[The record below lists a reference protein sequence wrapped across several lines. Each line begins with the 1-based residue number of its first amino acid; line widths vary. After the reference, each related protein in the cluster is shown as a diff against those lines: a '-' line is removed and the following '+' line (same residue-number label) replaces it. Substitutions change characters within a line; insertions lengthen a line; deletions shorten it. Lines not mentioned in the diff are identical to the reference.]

1 MPRPTDSA
9 SDDAFEAVA
18 EIARRQGGYVT
29 ARQVRAA
36 GCSAPRLRA
45 ELTRGDLVQ
54 IHHGLLRLAY
64 WPAGPFDE
72 YAKWCAWFEGGA
84 TVSHQSAA
92 QLHGLG
98 RLRPRLLHLSAP
110 TGAPTGGPIGVAEVA
125 VRRAALTPLDVEPA
139 GTFLVTTPIR
149 TILDLADCGIAQHML
164 DEVVGDALAI
174 CRADAAR
181 IAEAAAD
188 APDRVERRISAALSA
203 TC

>member
-1 MPRPTDSA
+1 MPRPTDSDSA
-9 SDDAFEAVA
+9 DAFHAV
-18 EIARRQGGYVT
+18 EEVARRQGGYVT
-29 ARQVRAA
+29 ARQVRGA

-45 ELTRGDLVQ
+45 ALTQGDLVQ

-110 TGAPTGGPIGVAEVA
+110 TGAPVGVAEVA
-125 VRRAALTPLDVEPA
+125 VRRAALTPVDVEPA
-139 GTFLVTTPIR
+139 GTFFVTTPIR

-174 CRADAAR
+174 GRADAAH
-181 IAEAAAD
+181 IAEAAAG

>member
-9 SDDAFEAVA
+9 NADAFAMVEEV
-18 EIARRQGGYVT
+18 ARRQGGYVT
-29 ARQVRAA
+29 ARQARTA
-36 GCSAPRLRA
+36 GCSAPRLRTA
-45 ELTRGDLVQ
+45 LVRGDLVQ
-54 IHHGLLRLAY
+54 IHRSLLRLAY

-72 YAKWCAWFEGGA
+72 YAKWCAWFEGDA

-110 TGAPTGGPIGVAEVA
+110 TGAPVGVADVA
-125 VRRAALTPLDVEPA
+125 VRRAALTPLDVEPT
-139 GTFLVTTPIR
+139 GTFFVTTPIR

-174 CRADAAR
+174 GRADAAR
-181 IAEAAAD
+181 IAAAAAG
-188 APDRVERRISAALSA
+188 APDRVERRISAALAA